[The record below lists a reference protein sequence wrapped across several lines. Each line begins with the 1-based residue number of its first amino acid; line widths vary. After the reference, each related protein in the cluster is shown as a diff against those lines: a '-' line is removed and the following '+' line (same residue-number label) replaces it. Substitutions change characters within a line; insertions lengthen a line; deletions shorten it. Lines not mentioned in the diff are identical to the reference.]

1 MKRANHFLQF
11 IIHWFEWLLA
21 VIIIFAVFGEG
32 AMMVSAL
39 YDYIRT
45 WELTEKFHTFLSDAL
60 LYIIG
65 LEIAL
70 LLLKRDLIL
79 IIDIM
84 IYTIA
89 RKVIIQNVAIWEVL
103 LAVLAIAILYLLKL
117 YGATLGQKVRQ
128 MAVEEIDEERS

>member
-1 MKRANHFLQF
+1 MKRANHFLSI
-11 IIHWFEWLLA
+11 IIHLFEWLLA
-21 VIIIFAVFGEG
+21 IIIILAVLGEG
-32 AMMVSAL
+32 AMMVSSL

-70 LLLKRDLIL
+70 LLIKRDLIL

-84 IYTIA
+84 IFTIA
-89 RKVIIQNVAIWEVL
+89 RKVIIQNVAIWEIL
-103 LAVLAIAILYLLKL
+103 LAVLAIAVLYILKM
-117 YGATLGQKVRQ
+117 YGARLSQKVRQ
-128 MAVEEIDEERS
+128 MTAEESESSN